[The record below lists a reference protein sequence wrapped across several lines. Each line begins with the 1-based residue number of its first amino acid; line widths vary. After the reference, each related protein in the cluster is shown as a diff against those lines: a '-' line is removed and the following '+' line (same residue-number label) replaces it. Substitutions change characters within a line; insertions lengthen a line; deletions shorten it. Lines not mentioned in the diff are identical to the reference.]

1 MLSINHLFS
10 FVEMFENVTTGMKKK
25 YKNETTTT
33 STYQR
38 VFIFI
43 IRVKAFILFYFIFF
57 SFHLIFQFI
66 HSTLSTCRN
75 FSSIEPF
82 FSLQKRPLFL
92 TWACLCVSTA

>member
-43 IRVKAFILFYFIFF
+43 IRVKAFIYFILFF
-57 SFHLIFQFI
+57 SVFI
-66 HSTLSTCRN
+66 LFSNSFIPHCQPAETSLPLS
-75 FSSIEPF
+75 PF
-82 FSLQKRPLFL
+82 FLFKN
-92 TWACLCVSTA
+92 VRFS